1 MNTTILKT
9 TTKPIAIFLLTIF
22 ALHFFTACAQ
32 PTQSNYEGAAVGS
45 VVGATAGALLD
56 RGNPWRGAAIGAA
69 LGAVAGGTMAE
80 VSKKAAYEARS
91 SNRPVVY
98 ERQTSDGWQRVEAT
112 PRPRGNQRCI
122 LVKTFENG
130 RVVDEELSCN

>member
-1 MNTTILKT
+1 MFDKQLKI
-9 TTKPIAIFLLTIF
+9 TTKMIITYILSASILQLL
-22 ALHFFTACAQ
+22 TACAQ

-56 RGNPWRGAAIGAA
+56 KGNPWRGAAIGAA
-69 LGAVAGGTMAE
+69 LGAVAGGSMAE

-91 SNRPVVY
+91 ANRPVVY
-98 ERQTSDGWQRVEAT
+98 ERQTSNGWQRVEAT
-112 PRPRGNQRCI
+112 PRHKDNQRCI